1 MKRRAR
7 VGGRPWAIDLGRI
20 GDWPGGPRCIM
31 LY

>member
-7 VGGRPWAIDLGRI
+7 VGGHPWAVDLGRI
-20 GDWPGGPRCIM
+20 GNRLAAPENVV